1 MHICVGMIALLA
13 ELARNI
19 YFTSRI
25 RQSAGNAGSNAGV
38 YAGDTLNTFIMRLH
52 ARSDTFNA
60 VGEYIYT
67 RIQKYSRVGARSF
80 HRIPSHSPTH

>member
-13 ELARNI
+13 ELDRNI
-19 YFTSRI
+19 YFISRI

-67 RIQKYSRVGARSF
+67 RIQKYSRVGTRSF
-80 HRIPSHSPTH
+80 HRTQAHSTAH